1 MYLYF
6 PNLKP
11 RLCCDSGHALVSR
24 SQTRVCEKRAT
35 SRGTIHDSDSPGE
48 RRRQEAMFLAL
59 PCRRVTRTAHDS
71 TRREHVRTLRRRRQ
85 LCRAV
90 PLLPRQLHR
99 QSACPAVAIRARRFE
114 NATPPDAS
122 SGADPRAHRR
132 SRTPPLPQP
141 QLENGD
147 KGAPRPPQTPGT
159 AFPSTRRHAA
169 PGRGHRAEPRSWP
182 SKCRARFSPD

>member
-1 MYLYF
+1 MSRRT
-6 PNLKP
+6 KG
-11 RLCCDSGHALVSR
+11 DVSCVTL
-24 SQTRVCEKRAT
+24 SSRAWQK
-35 SRGTIHDSDSPGE
+35 
-48 RRRQEAMFLAL
+48 RRRFL

-71 TRREHVRTLRRRRQ
+71 TLREHVRTLRRRRQ
-85 LCRAV
+85 LRRAV

-99 QSACPAVAIRARRFE
+99 QSACPPVTVRARRFE

-147 KGAPRPPQTPGT
+147 KGAPRPRRSRPRVFVD
-159 AFPSTRRHAA
+159 AKTRRARA
-169 PGRGHRAEPRSWP
+169 RPPRRAEILAFEVPCAFFARLTSP
-182 SKCRARFSPD
+182 LSPFARARSPVETLVKLREQ